1 MALSVLLIDTGSKR
15 SAELVRLLTD
25 LGFDVFGPVSEH
37 DDLYEQLPN
46 LNPDVV
52 VIASDSPRRDTLEH
66 LAGMHSKHPRPMVML
81 SVEGDSH
88 LTRAAAQ
95 AGISAYV
102 VDGLS
107 APLVRSLVDV
117 TMLAFLSQATLQNEL
132 DSSKQSLSEYKTIG
146 KAKAYLM
153 KQLDVSEAVAHR
165 ELQRLS
171 QDSRKPLVEVARR
184 ILSKRTIS

>member
-15 SAELVRLLTD
+15 SVELQKILTK
-25 LGFDVFGPVSEH
+25 LGFEVFGPVSER
-37 DDLYEQLPN
+37 DDLYEHLPN
-46 LNPDVV
+46 LNPDIV
-52 VIASDSPRRDTLEH
+52 VIASDSPRRDTFEH
-66 LAGMHSKHPRPMVML
+66 LAGMHSRHPRPMVML
-81 SVEGDSH
+81 SLEGDSH

-102 VDGLS
+102 VEGLS

-117 TMLAFLSQATLQNEL
+117 TMLAFLNQSTLQNEL
-132 DSSKQSLSEYKTIG
+132 DSSKQSLSEYKIIG

-153 KQLDVSEAVAHR
+153 KQLNLTETAAHR

-171 QDSRKPLVEVARR
+171 QNNRKPLVEVARQLLANQSR
-184 ILSKRTIS
+184 N